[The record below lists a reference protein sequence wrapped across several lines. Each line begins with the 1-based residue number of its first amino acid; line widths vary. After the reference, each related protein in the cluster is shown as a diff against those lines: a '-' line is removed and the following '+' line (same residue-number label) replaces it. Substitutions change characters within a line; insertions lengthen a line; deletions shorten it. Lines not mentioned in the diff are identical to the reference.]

1 MSVLLLLVAYLF
13 SMSKPYKLDEVSVIR
28 DVTVLSE
35 IIVPVGSLQQGIL
48 VDSRQQATD
57 SRYYS
62 SNHPTLTMFDH
73 DWNIINRKQ
82 MRFDGISRPHIGILS
97 WSDTGDLIAGI
108 IDLDAYEKRESN
120 TRVALINPDSFS
132 VNKIYDF
139 SRHSRYVDAIVQ
151 YQGEFWASYK
161 NFVTVYAVNKF
172 DILEERRKY
181 KIISGTAQGLR
192 ITKDGLFVV
201 PENNLTRV
209 RGLPDGI
216 YWYPFDSLYEYDET
230 LWNNILSAVESFASS
245 INYRF
250 NVGVINRFFE
260 QGMNYP
266 DVIWGFGFPVGNPDN
281 EGFLFDPQSIE
292 HDRVWISDVKGDTA
306 RNILLH

>member
-1 MSVLLLLVAYLF
+1 
-13 SMSKPYKLDEVSVIR
+13 
-28 DVTVLSE
+28 
-35 IIVPVGSLQQGIL
+35 
-48 VDSRQQATD
+48 
-57 SRYYS
+57 
-62 SNHPTLTMFDH
+62 
-73 DWNIINRKQ
+73 
-82 MRFDGISRPHIGILS
+82 
-97 WSDTGDLIAGI
+97 
-108 IDLDAYEKRESN
+108 
-120 TRVALINPDSFS
+120 